1 MITYTTRLIAE
12 NREDSAALLKILEWH
27 RLVVNEASA
36 AHFGAKKNSI
46 VDLHAKVYGKTRLSH
61 PEIPSQ
67 IVIRAEHE
75 CLSGYRSAKS
85 NKHKLSAPIQKKALS
100 CQLDKRLCSKDK
112 KNPYAIRITTA
123 EGRKTFSFQMYPKL
137 KGLLDSFQYKD
148 PKIYAREGQL
158 WIALTF
164 DTDVPK
170 IENPKLALGVDFGI
184 RVSAACSDGRLIID
198 REFNAQKRRLRYLK
212 RCLQSKG
219 TKPAHHHLRKLSRRE
234 RNRNKNQTHLL
245 ANAILRTDADTIA
258 VENLKGIKAKKN
270 RFQNK
275 NRISQVPLFD
285 LRVKLA
291 YKALRLGKQVVA
303 VNPYMTSQTDSLT
316 GKVEGERKG
325 RRFYAK
331 SGLIYD
337 ADLNAAR
344 NIGQRSKLPVS
355 YGNILDG
362 QGVVNRPIVCKSL
375 GRKALGVT
383 SFEL

>member
-1 MITYTTRLIAE
+1 MITYLTRLLPE
-12 NREDSAALLKILEWH
+12 NQEDSDALLKLLEWQ
-27 RLVVNEASA
+27 RLAVNEASK

-46 VDLHAKVYGKTRLSH
+46 VDLHKKVYAPFRAAY
-61 PEIPSQ
+61 PEIPAQ
-67 IVIRAEHE
+67 IVIRAEQE
-75 CLSGYRSAKS
+75 CLSSYRSAKS
-85 NKHKLSAPIQKKALS
+85 NKHKLAAPIFKKRLAS
-100 CQLDKRLCSKDK
+100 QLDKRLYSRDK
-112 KNPYAIRITTA
+112 KNRYGIRITTSN
-123 EGRKTFSFQMYPKL
+123 GRKSFSIQLYPKL
-137 KGLLDSFQYKD
+137 QGLLDTLQYKD
-148 PKIYAREGQL
+148 PKIFVRDGQV
-158 WIALTF
+158 WIAFVF
-164 DTDVPK
+164 DDNQSRLK
-170 IENPKLALGVDFGI
+170 SPKLALGVDFGI
-184 RVSAACSDGRLIID
+184 RVSAACSDGRLLID

-219 TKPAHHHLRKLSRRE
+219 TKSARRHLKKLSRKE

-285 LRVKLA
+285 LRTKLT
-291 YKALRLGKQVVA
+291 YKALRLGKQVAA

-362 QGVVNRPIVCKSL
+362 QGVVNRPNVCKSPS
-375 GRKALGVT
+375 RKALGVT
-383 SFEL
+383 SSEL

>member
-1 MITYTTRLIAE
+1 MITYLARLTSE
-12 NREDSAALLKILEWH
+12 SQEDSDALLKLLEWQ
-27 RLVVNEASA
+27 RLAVNEASKA
-36 AHFGAKKNSI
+36 NFGAKKNSI
-46 VDLHAKVYGKTRLSH
+46 VDLHGKVYAPFRAAH
-61 PEIPSQ
+61 PEIPAQ
-67 IVIRAEHE
+67 VVVRALNE
-75 CLSGYRSAKS
+75 CLSSYRSVKS
-85 NKHKLSAPIQKKALS
+85 NKHKLAFPICKNRLS
-100 CQLDKRLCSKDK
+100 IQLDKRLYSRDK
-112 KNPYAIRITTA
+112 KNKYGIQITTA
-123 EGRKTFSFQMYPKL
+123 NGRKSFSIQLYPKL
-137 KGLLDSFQYKD
+137 QALLDALQYKD
-148 PKIYAREGQL
+148 PKVFVRDGQI
-158 WIALTF
+158 WIALVF
-164 DTDVPK
+164 DDNQPRL
-170 IENPKLALGVDFGI
+170 ESPKLALGVDFGI

-219 TKPAHHHLRKLSRRE
+219 TESARRHLKKLSRKE

-245 ANAILRTDADTIA
+245 ANAILKTDADTIA

-285 LRVKLA
+285 LRAKLT

-362 QGVVNRPIVCKSL
+362 QGVVNCPIVCKSPS
-375 GRKALGVT
+375 RKALGVT
-383 SFEL
+383 SSEL